1 MENTSLKMVFSTASN
16 YENAMMIVRNI
27 IYDRLAFCCNVIP
40 NSTSIY
46 VWDGKV
52 VEDTEHMLIIKTDA
66 AKLDELKKRIVELH
80 DYQIPEIVVL
90 DIVDSTFAYSNW
102 AKSILHNIE

>member
-1 MENTSLKMVFSTASN
+1 MEITSLKMVFSTASN
-16 YENAMMIVRNI
+16 YENAMMIVRNV

-40 NSTSIY
+40 NFTSIY

-90 DIVDSTFAYSNW
+90 DIVDSTFSYTNW
-102 AKSILHNIE
+102 AKSILNNID

>member
-16 YENAMMIVRNI
+16 YENAMMILRNI
-27 IYDRLAFCCNVIP
+27 IYDRLSFCCNVIP

-52 VEDTEHMLIIKTDA
+52 VEETEHILIIKTDET
-66 AKLDELKKRIVELH
+66 KLEDLKKRLIELH
-80 DYQIPEIVVL
+80 EYQIPEIVVV
-90 DIVDSTFAYSNW
+90 DITDTTFAYSNW
-102 AKSILHNIE
+102 AKSILHSTE

>member
-16 YENAMMIVRNI
+16 YENAMMILRNI
-27 IYDRLAFCCNVIP
+27 IYDRLSFCCNVIP

-52 VEDTEHMLIIKTDA
+52 VEETEHILIIKTYES
-66 AKLDELKKRIVELH
+66 KLEDLKKRLIELH
-80 DYQIPEIVVL
+80 EYQIPEIVVV
-90 DIVDSTFAYSNW
+90 DITDTTFAYSNW
-102 AKSILHNIE
+102 AKSILHSTE

>member
-52 VEDTEHMLIIKTDA
+52 VEDTEHMLIIKTDE
-66 AKLDELKKRIVELH
+66 AKLEELKKRIVELH
-80 DYQIPEIVVL
+80 DYQIPEIVVMNIA
-90 DIVDSTFAYSNW
+90 DTTFSYSNW
-102 AKSILHNIE
+102 ANSILHNAE

>member
-27 IYDRLAFCCNVIP
+27 IYERLAFCCNVIP

-52 VEDTEHMLIIKTDA
+52 IEDTEYMLLIKTDES
-66 AKLDELKKRIVELH
+66 KLEGLKKRIVELH
-80 DYQIPEIVVL
+80 DYQIPEIVVMNIT
-90 DIVDSTFAYSNW
+90 DTTSSYSNW
-102 AKSILHNIE
+102 ANSILHNVE

>member
-52 VEDTEHMLIIKTDA
+52 VEDTEHMLLIKTDES
-66 AKLDELKKRIVELH
+66 KLEALKKRIVELH
-80 DYQIPEIVVL
+80 DYQIPEIVVMN
-90 DIVDSTFAYSNW
+90 IVDTTFSYSNW
-102 AKSILHNIE
+102 ANSILHNIE

>member
-27 IYDRLAFCCNVIP
+27 IYDQLAFCCNVIP

-52 VEDTEHMLIIKTDA
+52 VEDTEHMLLIKTDES
-66 AKLDELKKRIVELH
+66 KLEALKKRIVELH
-80 DYQIPEIVVL
+80 DYQIPEIVVMNIA
-90 DIVDSTFAYSNW
+90 DTTFSYSNW
-102 AKSILHNIE
+102 ANSILHNVE